1 MIQGNLFNKCDQRG
15 PWGIVKDFFKVG
27 IWIVFLSDVL
37 IVRAVCQD
45 VLYSEGMSAVVACWR
60 RIFSD
65 KMNVGE
71 AGMPNQ

>member
-1 MIQGNLFNKCDQRG
+1 MIQGNLFNKRNQRG
-15 PWGIVKDFFKVG
+15 TWSIVEDFFEVR

-37 IVRAVCQD
+37 IGGAICQD
-45 VLYSEGMSAVVACWR
+45 VLYSEGKSAIVACGS

-65 KMNVGE
+65 KMNMGE